1 MNYCIPYTVYFNLY
15 LNEIVYGT
23 FPEPRFVSVKQP
35 VAPPLLYTGRS
46 GSIIASLI
54 HVRYSDRSHKSD
66 GGRAIYEMAG

>member
-1 MNYCIPYTVYFNLY
+1 MASDADIAEKDHLWM
-15 LNEIVYGT
+15 GT
-23 FPEPRFVSVKQP
+23 KQP